1 MKYIITE
8 SQLKTIMMEQGSST
22 DYERRELKKVDNQIG
37 AQNKLGKVVNKLGP
51 NLDADDYAD
60 IVSGLVDAVPGI
72 GNLISAGIDVTHGL
86 TYVGR
91 YFFAK
96 TTEEKIEMA
105 LLAIVTFATSL
116 IPVGGNAA
124 NVAARMEVKSLLKK
138 TPYELRLIM
147 KNLGILK
154 SAGFNLAKEPWKYS
168 FVIAL
173 VKIFKSKAADALAT
187 VSNKLVGL
195 SNKSKELK
203 PYIDNFNTQMKEVQ
217 TMLA

>member
-8 SQLKTIMMEQGSST
+8 SQLKTIMMEQGYST
-22 DYERRELKKVDNQIG
+22 DYERRELKKVDNQVA
-37 AQNKLGKVVNKLGP
+37 AQNKLGKLGP

-72 GNLISAGIDVTHGL
+72 GNLISIGIDVTHAL
-86 TYVGR
+86 TYVVR

-96 TTEEKIEMA
+96 TTEEKIEMS
-105 LLAIVTFATSL
+105 LLAVVTFASSL
-116 IPVGGNAA
+116 IPVGGNAS
-124 NVAARMEVKSLLKK
+124 NIAARVEVKSLLKK
-138 TPYELRLIM
+138 TPFELRVIM
-147 KNLGILK
+147 KNMGIIK

-168 FVIAL
+168 FMIAL
-173 VKIFKSKAADALAT
+173 VKIFKSKAADALAI
-187 VSNKLVGL
+187 VSSKLAAL

-203 PYIDNFNTQMKEVQ
+203 PYIDDFNTQIKDVQ

>member
-8 SQLKTIMMEQGSST
+8 SQFKTIIMEQGFST
-22 DYERRELKKVDNQIG
+22 DYERRELKKIDNQIN
-37 AQNKLGKVVNKLGP
+37 AQNKLGKVVKKLGP

-60 IVSGLVDAVPGI
+60 IVSGLVDAIPGI

-86 TYVGR
+86 TYVVR

-105 LLAIVTFATSL
+105 LLAIVTFATAL

-124 NVAARMEVKSLLKK
+124 NIAARVEVKSLLHK